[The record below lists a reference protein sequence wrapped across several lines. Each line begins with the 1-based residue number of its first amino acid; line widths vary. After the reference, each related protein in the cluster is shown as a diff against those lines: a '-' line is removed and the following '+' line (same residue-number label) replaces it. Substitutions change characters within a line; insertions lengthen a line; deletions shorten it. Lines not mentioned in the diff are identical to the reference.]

1 MTSSTTMGHPAPPT
15 VSAATVPALFAR
27 RVRRDPDSVA
37 VDAAEGQV
45 SARELDEL
53 SDRLAARLAA
63 AGVGPEVLVGIC
75 AERGVRLI
83 VGLLAILKAGGAYVP
98 LDPGYPAPRLA
109 FMLADARPRVMLTER
124 ALRGVLPAD
133 ERVPVIE
140 LEAADEDAANAPASA
155 VSADNLAYVM
165 YTSGTTGRPKG
176 VGVTHRGIV
185 RLVENPNYVRL
196 DPAESVLQYAPISFD
211 ASTFEIWGA
220 LLNGCRLVMAPPG
233 IGSADELGE
242 IIEAK
247 AVTTLWLTAPLF
259 HLLVEQR
266 PGCLR
271 GVRQLLAGGDVVSPA
286 HAARALAVSDG
297 LTVINGYGPTETT
310 TFACCH
316 PMHGGV
322 DATAPLPIG
331 RPISATD
338 AHILDEDLAPVPDGV
353 AGELYVGGAGLARGY
368 LNQPGTTAERF
379 LPDPVSEAPGARI
392 YRTGDRAR
400 RRDDGTVE
408 FLGRADRQVKIRG
421 FRVEPAEVETVITGH
436 DAVGQCVVVPW
447 DRGGERTLVAYVVL
461 RSAVDVA
468 TELREFVAARVPDHL
483 VPARFVT
490 VPGLP
495 LDVNGKI
502 DRAALPAP
510 SESGPAGAYVA
521 PATALERLVA
531 DIWMAVLGLDR
542 AGVEDSFVDA
552 GGDSLAAARIVARLR
567 RTLGLGFSVDMILQ
581 AATIRRLAA
590 DIEARMSASLDADA

>member
-1 MTSSTTMGHPAPPT
+1 MTSSTTVGDP
-15 VSAATVPALFAR
+15 VLSAASTANLPARFAR

-37 VDAAEGQV
+37 VDAAGGQV

-53 SDRLAARLAA
+53 SDRLAGRLAA
-63 AGVGPEVLVGIC
+63 VGVGPEVLVGIC

-109 FMLADARPRVMLTER
+109 FMFADARPRVMLTER
-124 ALRGVLPAD
+124 ALRGSLPAD

-140 LEAADEDAANAPASA
+140 LETAGEDAVTSPTTV

-220 LLNGCRLVMAPPG
+220 LLNGSRLVPAPPG

-259 HLLVEQR
+259 HLMVEQR
-266 PGCLR
+266 PGCLL
-271 GVRQLLAGGDVVSPA
+271 GVRQLLAGGDVVSPTHVA
-286 HAARALAVSDG
+286 GALAVSDG
-297 LTVINGYGPTETT
+297 LTVVNGYGPTETT

-316 PMHGGV
+316 PMRGGV
-322 DATAPLPIG
+322 DVTAPLPIG

-338 AHILDEDLAPVPDGV
+338 VYILDEGLAPVPGGV
-353 AGELYVGGAGLARGY
+353 AGDLYIGGAGLARGY
-368 LNQPGTTAERF
+368 LNQPGMTAERF
-379 LPDPVSEAPGARI
+379 LPDPASGRPGARI
-392 YRTGDRAR
+392 YRTGDLAR

-421 FRVEPAEVETVITGH
+421 FRVEPDEIEAVITGH
-436 DAVGQCVVVPW
+436 EAVGQCVVVPW
-447 DRGGERTLVAYVVL
+447 DRGGERVLVAYVVL
-461 RSAVDVA
+461 RRPVEV
-468 TELREFVAARVPDHL
+468 ELRGFVAARVPDHL
-483 VPARFVT
+483 VPALFVT
-490 VPGLP
+490 VPSLP

-502 DRAALPAP
+502 DRASLPAP
-510 SESGPAGAYVA
+510 SESGATGAFAA
-521 PATALERLVA
+521 PVTALERLVA
-531 DIWMAVLGLDR
+531 DIWGTVLGLDR
-542 AGVEDSFVDA
+542 ASVEENFVDV
-552 GGDSLAAARIVARLR
+552 GGNSLAAAKIVARLR

-581 AATIRRLAA
+581 AATIRRLAT
-590 DIEARMSASLDADA
+590 DIEARMRASLDADA